1 MHCFLPILVR
11 NFFCFPKALHFRTYF
26 PYLCNSFIDYIFFSL
41 KEKNLQ
47 RFWPCPLPGIIMLTT
62 KTLSKGYYRFKPTKV
77 HYNHDFKEN
86 KNSSVHTLNKDY
98 TSKQHRKHPFDI
110 PHIKGKQVCKYRGAG
125 GTRMIGRR
133 LVIEKPKNRKIDTNL
148 FP

>member
-1 MHCFLPILVR
+1 
-11 NFFCFPKALHFRTYF
+11 
-26 PYLCNSFIDYIFFSL
+26 
-41 KEKNLQ
+41 
-47 RFWPCPLPGIIMLTT
+47 MLTT